1 MSASE
6 LKVKLLLQLRTELKT
21 IFEQPQKGV
30 QILSKCLAWALSD
43 DDDDFVSGSGVP
55 QKESPGTDRTVRSR
69 TFCQT
74 GTAREFESVR
84 RGEVKGNYYDYE
96 YCYKAQECCSKQS
109 SICSLGHTHKMNE

>member
-43 DDDDFVSGSGVP
+43 YDDFVSGSGVP
-55 QKESPGTDRTVRSR
+55 QKESPGTELYRTVRSR

-74 GTAREFESVR
+74 GTAREFDSVR
-84 RGEVKGNYYDYE
+84 RGGGEVKGNYYDY
-96 YCYKAQECCSKQS
+96 
-109 SICSLGHTHKMNE
+109 

>member
-43 DDDDFVSGSGVP
+43 YYDDDDDFVSGSGVP
-55 QKESPGTDRTVRSR
+55 QKESPGTELYRTVRSR

-84 RGEVKGNYYDYE
+84 SGGGK
-96 YCYKAQECCSKQS
+96 
-109 SICSLGHTHKMNE
+109 